1 MKTTVLFLL
10 LLLGSIT
17 ATAQNNPPQD
27 TTKTRPKVQELKP
40 VCVWVIRAIP
50 APAKT
55 KGK

>member
-10 LLLGSIT
+10 LLFFAVGT

-40 VCVWVIRAIP
+40 VCVWVIRSL
-50 APAKT
+50 PAKT
-55 KGK
+55 KVQ